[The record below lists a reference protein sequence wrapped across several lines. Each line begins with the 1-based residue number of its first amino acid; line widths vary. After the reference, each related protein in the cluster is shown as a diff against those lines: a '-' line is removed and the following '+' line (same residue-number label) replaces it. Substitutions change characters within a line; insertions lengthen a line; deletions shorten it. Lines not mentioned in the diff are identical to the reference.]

1 MDICDLCNY
10 DFSILENNILE
21 KNETFLIDLFR
32 VFKTNHNN
40 IDLIEYLNNFSLNIT
55 DKVPILNILLDIIK
69 RLNKNDKFNL
79 IKLIWS
85 CSGFRQIVNDINIF
99 AYINEPYAFYDVV
112 NVKKYVLV
120 HNDIIEDNNIN
131 ISFLEKLINNNI
143 ALTYENPL
151 DYHIKPNNIEQC
163 FIIFNLLINYEKN
176 NSQKILFING
186 VKTFYLFFCECLY
199 NAEKDVDRSI
209 ELNIDYDT
217 LLEMNNTMEHLKIL
231 MDTID
236 RHYVDN
242 KIMEYLFDF
251 DSDNLDRILSCI
263 GYGKIKFNKKSTIIY
278 KILKDNFPIH
288 IKFNASKLLLVNDN
302 EINEYLIQDTE
313 MIVLKK
319 YIIEDI
325 QKIKDINNN
334 HLIDIFLNL
343 TYLIINDNELLEH
356 YVIKFCELLEHYLH
370 IKNHYNTDIQIIK
383 TDIENLEMSL
393 KVIIM
398 TIHKLGRIG
407 LSYIN
412 DIIEWSKNIFDNYDL
427 ITEYIVDKYEY
438 IIVSQEIKELI
449 GENNDKIRV
458 IENELLIDAISYQT
472 VINPYFIKSGDNYNL
487 IDRKTMM
494 MISYSKINPFT
505 REYIDRKLL
514 EEFNNNLDIIVMRQE
529 KEKLLT

>member
-1 MDICDLCNY
+1 MDICNLCNY

-32 VFKTNHNN
+32 VLKTNYNN

-55 DKVPILNILLDIIK
+55 DKFSILNILLDIIK

-99 AYINEPYAFYDVV
+99 AYMNEPYAFYDVV

-131 ISFLEKLINNNI
+131 VSFLEKLINNNI

-151 DYHIKPNNIEQC
+151 DYHIKPNNIEHC

-209 ELNIDYDT
+209 ELNIEYDT

-251 DSDNLDRILSCI
+251 D
-263 GYGKIKFNKKSTIIY
+263 
-278 KILKDNFPIH
+278 
-288 IKFNASKLLLVNDN
+288 
-302 EINEYLIQDTE
+302 
-313 MIVLKK
+313 
-319 YIIEDI
+319 
-325 QKIKDINNN
+325 
-334 HLIDIFLNL
+334 
-343 TYLIINDNELLEH
+343 
-356 YVIKFCELLEHYLH
+356 
-370 IKNHYNTDIQIIK
+370 
-383 TDIENLEMSL
+383 
-393 KVIIM
+393 
-398 TIHKLGRIG
+398 
-407 LSYIN
+407 
-412 DIIEWSKNIFDNYDL
+412 
-427 ITEYIVDKYEY
+427 
-438 IIVSQEIKELI
+438 
-449 GENNDKIRV
+449 
-458 IENELLIDAISYQT
+458 
-472 VINPYFIKSGDNYNL
+472 
-487 IDRKTMM
+487 
-494 MISYSKINPFT
+494 
-505 REYIDRKLL
+505 
-514 EEFNNNLDIIVMRQE
+514 
-529 KEKLLT
+529 